1 MRTLIAIKESY
12 LIISKWALRN
22 NERLHACVCLCLCL
36 WGAGDRE
43 HCKRRSSALFSSL
56 SSSSFIFSLD
66 NKLILCQMEQ
76 RNYMP
81 YVWKIDFFKYVPF
94 PSSWYCVISITSR
107 FNQFQK
113 IPTTSI
119 QSIFFLYD
127 KILIFRFKSI

>member
-1 MRTLIAIKESY
+1 MRTLIAIKESD

-43 HCKRRSSALFSSL
+43 HCKRIFSGSSALFSSL

-66 NKLILCQMEQ
+66 NKLILCEMEQ

-81 YVWKIDFFKYVPF
+81 YVWKIYFFKYVPF
-94 PSSWYCVISITSR
+94 PSSWHCVISITSC

-113 IPTTSI
+113 ILTTSI
-119 QSIFFLYD
+119 QSIFFYMI
-127 KILIFRFKSI
+127 KY